1 MRTWLT
7 LLLALTLRA
16 DPVSLTYLG
25 TAGWQI
31 TNGKVVILVD
41 PYLTR
46 VKSRSPNDD
55 VSPDDPRPLVT
66 RDSIVESDKAVIDA
80 HIKKADFIFLTHTH
94 SDHSLDMPY
103 IARKTGALVV
113 GTESTANVA
122 RAYDVPERQIQVV
135 KGGEDLDFK
144 GFSVRVIRSVH
155 GIFRKPEPGQAPVPP
170 PVVPAGLKA
179 PLRLGQHVEGGTL
192 AYLIQIDGH
201 RILVFG
207 SMNYIES
214 ELTGVHPDVALIGA
228 MPERNNIADYT
239 PRLMRVLGD
248 PPLVLPTHWDRFN
261 VPYTFS
267 QEPAVRRLQ
276 SFIDEVKSASPETRV
291 IVPEYF
297 KPITLK

>member
-1 MRTWLT
+1 MRTSLI

-16 DPVSLTYLG
+16 DPVSLAYLG

-31 TNGKVVILVD
+31 TNGKIVILID

-55 VSPDDPRPLVT
+55 VSPDDPRPSVT
-66 RDSIVESDKAVIDA
+66 RDSIVESDTAVIDA

-103 IARKTGALVV
+103 IARKTGARVV

-135 KGGEDLDFK
+135 KGGEDLNFE

-155 GIFRKPEPGQAPVPP
+155 GIFRKPMPGLAPVSP
-170 PVVPAGLKA
+170 PVVPAGVKA
-179 PLRLGQHVEGGTL
+179 PLRLGQYAEGGTL
-192 AYLIQIDGH
+192 AYLIEIDRH

-214 ELTGVHPDVALIGA
+214 ELVGLHPDVALIGA
-228 MPERNNIADYT
+228 MPERNNIEDYT
-239 PRLMRVLGD
+239 PRLMRVLGN

-276 SFIDEVKSASPETRV
+276 SFIDEVKSASPSTRV

-297 KPITLK
+297 KPIALE